1 MPWPWGSS
9 RKPGRSARGDEERG
23 GDGLEDEEWASDRSS
38 PFLRWLGSARLA
50 LCGPKSADATTVT
63 MVLVLAQIAY
73 FLVVLLVINAPTK
86 KDPGH
91 TPALLGPSR
100 CAMLGSG
107 ALWPSG
113 LQRGHLHMLLSAG
126 FVFASLVH
134 MIVAAITLARY
145 GLPFEAKR
153 GWRALFLTFF
163 VASAIGAL
171 TAGATL
177 PNSVLAA
184 GSSAPLAFM
193 GDELVTVVW
202 SGGFSMFEGGSR
214 KKRALPLRLLVLAGF
229 VGSHLAV
236 LMFFSGGAISFWAC
250 VASFS
255 FGMLISMTAP
265 PGKSSRKAN
274 IDDGQGTGDA
284 WAWWKKNGYI
294 VATFVSVLFGV
305 AAIVGFEQAV
315 IPDKPAPC

>member
-1 MPWPWGSS
+1 M
-9 RKPGRSARGDEERG
+9 
-23 GDGLEDEEWASDRSS
+23 
-38 PFLRWLGSARLA
+38 F
-50 LCGPKSADATTVT
+50 VF
-63 MVLVLAQIAY
+63 AQIAY

-91 TPALLGPSR
+91 APALLGPSR

-113 LQRGHLHMLLSAG
+113 LRRGHLHMLLSAG
-126 FVFASLVH
+126 FVFASLLH
-134 MIVAAITLARY
+134 MIVAVITLARY

-153 GWRALFLTFF
+153 GWRALSLTFF
-163 VASAIGAL
+163 TASAIGAL
-171 TAGATL
+171 SAGATL

-202 SGGFSMFEGGSR
+202 SGGFSMFGGGSHQ
-214 KKRALPLRLLVLAGF
+214 KRALPCYWYWLAF
-229 VGSHLAV
+229 WDRTWQSSC
-236 LMFFSGGAISFWAC
+236 FSGGAISFWAC
-250 VASFS
+250 LASFS

-265 PGKSSRKAN
+265 PGKSSKKAR

-294 VATFVSVLFGV
+294 IATFVSVLFGV
-305 AAIVGFEQAV
+305 AAIVGFEQTV